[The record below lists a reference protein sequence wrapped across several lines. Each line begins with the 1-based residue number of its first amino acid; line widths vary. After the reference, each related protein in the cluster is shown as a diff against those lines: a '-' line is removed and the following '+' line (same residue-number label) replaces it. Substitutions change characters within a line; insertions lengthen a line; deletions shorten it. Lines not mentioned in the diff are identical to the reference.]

1 MKLRDLLE
9 VLHPDMEIAVIQGD
23 YEAIENTVDEA
34 LAFYRAALNANV
46 IEVDAKDGRLAIYTV
61 KE

>member
-9 VLHPDMEIAVIQGD
+9 VLHPDMEIEVIQGD
-23 YEAIENTVDEA
+23 YEIENTVDEA

-46 IEVDAKDGRLAIYTV
+46 IEVDAKDGRLTIYTV